1 MGFGREV
8 EEGGRDLL
16 CMEACRLQEG
26 LTVSL
31 HSTESHRRVFS
42 RGWHDSN
49 YIH

>member
-26 LTVSL
+26 ADCF
-31 HSTESHRRVFS
+31 STRQKATGGSQQRVA
-42 RGWHDSN
+42 
-49 YIH
+49 

>member
-26 LTVSL
+26 VDCFL
-31 HSTESHRRVFS
+31 HSTESHRRVFQQ
-42 RGWHDSN
+42 RVA
-49 YIH
+49 